1 MCVFHIVLALM
12 CLFLLAFLFCF
23 CFFSGGIVVFAD
35 GFWVGFCAFR
45 WFSVFA
51 RTICFLLFL
60 PLSFSFFV
68 GFIIFFGFG
77 GSFLL
82 LFGAG
87 SLWVDGCCLL
97 TLSFFFSFIFFL

>member
-1 MCVFHIVLALM
+1 MCFHIVLALM

-51 RTICFLLFL
+51 RTICFLLPPTPFL
-60 PLSFSFFV
+60 FLSSLV
-68 GFIIFFGFG
+68 
-77 GSFLL
+77 L
-82 LFGAG
+82 LFSLG
-87 SLWVDGCCLL
+87 SVGRF
-97 TLSFFFSFIFFL
+97 FFFSVLVCCGSMDVAY